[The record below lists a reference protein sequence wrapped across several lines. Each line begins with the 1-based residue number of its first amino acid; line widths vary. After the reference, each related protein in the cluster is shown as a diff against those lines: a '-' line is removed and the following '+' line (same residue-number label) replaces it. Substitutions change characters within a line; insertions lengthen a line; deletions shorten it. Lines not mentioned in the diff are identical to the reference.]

1 MLQDLTPYTFLTVED
16 NPGDF
21 VLIQEYLEERIKSP
35 KVIHAPDFRT
45 AASRLEEAANQFDV
59 ILLDLT
65 LPDKHGTLLVTEI
78 LRRASDAPVIV
89 LTGNADLSFSV
100 ASISLGVSDYLIK
113 DEISPDALYKS
124 VKYAI
129 ERKKVNQRLQESE
142 VRFSTLFQESPQPM
156 CVFDTDS
163 DLVTQVNN
171 AAVELYGY
179 PPDQFVGMPLLSLV
193 AVDDRARVRELFA
206 SFGNDDGRFF
216 TGRFRLVRQSGEIMD
231 VDVYSSGF
239 RFGEKMYRSVIAID
253 MTEKLRYENAIT
265 RAIIKAQ
272 EDERY
277 EIGSELHDNVCQILA
292 SAQMFMGMLQQAV
305 EPGSQH
311 LLQHVRNNT
320 SLAIREI
327 RNLSHRLAP
336 AFFEEASL
344 EEAIK
349 RLIADFSM
357 EENTII
363 RTYVSE
369 NLAEQL
375 IPRELQLNL
384 YRILQEQF
392 RNIQK
397 YARATEIDF
406 TLRLTAD
413 QLNMT
418 IRDNGVGF
426 DPAAVKSGIGIANMK
441 RRAELFD
448 GQVQVLS
455 SPGHG
460 CELLVSIP
468 LPELTPASA
477 PADQT
482 VPPE

>member
-1 MLQDLTPYTFLTVED
+1 MLQDITSYTILTVED

-21 VLIQEYLEERIKSP
+21 VLIQEYLEERIELP
-35 KVIHAPDFRT
+35 RVIHAPDFRT
-45 AASRLEEAANQFDV
+45 AAEKLEQADAVFDI

-65 LPDKHGTLLVTEI
+65 LPDKQGTILVTEI
-78 LRRASDAPVIV
+78 LRRASEVPVIV

-124 VKYAI
+124 IKYAI

-142 VRFSTLFQESPQPM
+142 ARFSTLFQESPQPM
-156 CVFDTDS
+156 CVFDTETDII
-163 DLVTQVNN
+163 TQVNN
-171 AAVELYGY
+171 AAVELYGF
-179 PPDQFVGMPLLSLV
+179 PADRFVGMSLFELV
-193 AVDDRARVRELFA
+193 PEEEMPRVREIFA
-206 SFGNDDGRFF
+206 SFGTDDGRFF
-216 TGRFRLVRQSGEIMD
+216 TGRFRLLRQSGEIMD
-231 VDVYSSGF
+231 VDIYSSGF
-239 RFGEKMYRSVIAID
+239 RFGGKMYRSVIAID
-253 MTEKLRYENAIT
+253 VTEKLRYENAIT

-292 SAQMFMGMLQQAV
+292 SAQMFMGMLQQSV
-305 EPGSQH
+305 EPAAQH
-311 LLQHVRNNT
+311 LAQHVRNNT
-320 SLAIREI
+320 TLAIREI

-344 EEAIK
+344 EEAIR
-349 RLIADFSM
+349 RLIGDFSL
-357 EENTII
+357 EENTVI
-363 RTYVSE
+363 RTHVSE
-369 NLAEQL
+369 DLAGQP
-375 IPRELQLNL
+375 IPREIQLNL

-406 TLRLTAD
+406 NLRIAGDHLR
-413 QLNMT
+413 MS

-426 DPAAVKSGIGIANMK
+426 DPAAVKGGIGIANMK
-441 RRAELFD
+441 RRAELF
-448 GQVQVLS
+448 GGEIQVLS

-460 CELLVSIP
+460 CELVVNIP
-468 LPELTPASA
+468 LPDLTQAA
-477 PADQT
+477 T
-482 VPPE
+482 TG

>member
-1 MLQDLTPYTFLTVED
+1 MLQDLTPYTILTVED
-16 NPGDF
+16 NPGDY
-21 VLIQEYLEERIKSP
+21 VLIQEYLEERIELP
-35 KVIHAPDFRT
+35 QVVHAPDFRT
-45 AASRLEEAANQFDV
+45 AAEKLEQPGNRFDI

-78 LRRASDAPVIV
+78 LRRAPDTPVIV
-89 LTGNADLSFSV
+89 LTGNADLTFSV

-113 DEISPDALYKS
+113 DEISPDSLYKS
-124 VKYAI
+124 IKYAI

-142 VRFSTLFQESPQPM
+142 MRFSTLFQESPQPM
-156 CVFDTDS
+156 CVFDTETDII
-163 DLVTQVNN
+163 VQVNN

-179 PPDQFVGMPLLSLV
+179 PPEKFVGMKLLDLV
-193 AVDDRARVRELFA
+193 PTEELPRVQEIFA
-206 SFGNDDGRFF
+206 SFGQDDGSYY
-216 TGRFRLVRQSGEIMD
+216 TGRFRLLRQTGEIMD

-239 RFGEKMYRSVIAID
+239 RFGEKIYRSVIAID
-253 MTEKLRYENAIT
+253 VTEKLRYENAIT

-305 EPGSQH
+305 EPGSLH

-349 RLIADFSM
+349 RLIADFSL
-357 EENTII
+357 EENTVI
-363 RTYVSE
+363 RTHVHE
-369 NLAEQL
+369 DLAERP
-375 IPRELQLNL
+375 ISREVQLNL

-397 YARATEIDF
+397 YARATEIEF
-406 TLRLTAD
+406 SLRIAGD
-413 QLNMT
+413 QLRMS

-426 DPAAVKSGIGIANMK
+426 DPAEVRSGIGIANMK
-441 RRAELFD
+441 RRAELF
-448 GQVQVLS
+448 GGEVQVLS

-460 CELLVSIP
+460 CELLVNIP
-468 LPELTPASA
+468 LPDLPQAASA
-477 PADQT
+477 G
-482 VPPE
+482 